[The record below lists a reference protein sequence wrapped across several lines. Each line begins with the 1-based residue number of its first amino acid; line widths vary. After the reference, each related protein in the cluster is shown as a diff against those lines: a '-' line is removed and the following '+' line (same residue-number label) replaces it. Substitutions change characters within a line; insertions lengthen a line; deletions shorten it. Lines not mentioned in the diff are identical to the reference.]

1 MVMYATLVVFQ
12 RDLDSIALLV
22 GQVERTRFA
31 SSASSPPPHTR
42 SCADSC

>member
-22 GQVERTRFA
+22 GQVATSTAELCLN
-31 SSASSPPPHTR
+31 SWLG
-42 SCADSC
+42 